1 MVESTCRP
9 YALNDFDFDKL
20 KLGIELKKSDEWT
33 LFKLK
38 YNNLRPFYIQT
49 KRCIIP
55 YGKNDFPSFYIKL
68 DDIHLRF
75 IRALERRIR
84 KLMSTNHSLQ
94 RSKFRSRVNDS
105 SEYDLY
111 RVDYTPSVIKVYDEY
126 KNETGI
132 SDVVSGTFAVFI
144 LDINYV
150 WVNNV
155 LGEVNS
161 FGYKVE
167 VVQMRIFN
175 YINLRPVFD
184 KCIIENESQDNQES
198 QGVQA
203 NFKTPPL
210 PPPPPKFLPPKPL
223 VIKRCGVNSL
233 VKMNEKKPHDKLI
246 DELKKRFKEEQM

>member
-1 MVESTCRP
+1 MKESIIKID
-9 YALNDFDFDKL
+9 DFDFDKL
-20 KLGIELKKSDEWT
+20 KLGVELKKSDEWM

-38 YNNLRPFYIQT
+38 YSNLKPFYIQT

-84 KLMSTNHSLQ
+84 KLMNTNCSLPK
-94 RSKFRSRVNDS
+94 SKFRSRINDS

-111 RVDYTPSVIKVYDEY
+111 RIDYTPSVIKVYDEY
-126 KNETGI
+126 KNETSMLDI
-132 SDVVSGTFAVFI
+132 VSGTFAVFMI
-144 LDINYV
+144 DINYI
-150 WVNNV
+150 WINSV
-155 LGEVNS
+155 LDEVKN

-184 KCIIENESQDNQES
+184 RCMIENEGQENPS
-198 QGVQA
+198 DGFQA
-203 NFKTPPL
+203 IPKNPPL
-210 PPPPPKFLPPKPL
+210 PPPPPPKLLAPKPL
-223 VIKRCGVNSL
+223 VIKRGGVNSL
-233 VKMNEKKPHDKLI
+233 VKAKEKKPHDKLI